1 MKTKK
6 KDGFTLVE
14 LVIVI
19 SIIMILISI
28 ALPRYNKTNM
38 SAQVAAHNSNV
49 KMIKNAAI
57 LYLSDNNDDTNI
69 DQSKIG
75 EYIGEYIDGKMPK
88 PIKNIQGANQGS
100 FTITITNGEIIISP
114 GLVKVEGKNIV
125 LVE

>member
-6 KDGFTLVE
+6 KEGFTLVE

-69 DQSKIG
+69 DESKIR
-75 EYIGEYIDGKMPK
+75 EYIDGKMPK
-88 PIKNIQGANQGS
+88 PIKNIQGANQES

>member
-6 KDGFTLVE
+6 KEGFTLVE

-69 DQSKIG
+69 DESKIR
-75 EYIGEYIDGKMPK
+75 EYIDGKMPK
-88 PIKNIQGANQGS
+88 PIKNIQGANQES
-100 FTITITNGEIIISP
+100 FRITITNGEIIISP

>member
-6 KDGFTLVE
+6 KEGFTLVE

-28 ALPRYNKTNM
+28 ALPRYNKTNI

-57 LYLSDNNDDTNI
+57 LYLSDNGDDTNI
-69 DQSKIG
+69 DESKIA
-75 EYIGEYIDGKMPK
+75 EYIDGKMPK
-88 PIKNIQGANQGS
+88 PIKNIQGANKES

>member
-28 ALPRYNKTNM
+28 ALPRYNKTNI

-69 DQSKIG
+69 DESK
-75 EYIGEYIDGKMPK
+75 IGEYIDGKMPK
-88 PIKNIQGANQGS
+88 PIKNIQGANQES